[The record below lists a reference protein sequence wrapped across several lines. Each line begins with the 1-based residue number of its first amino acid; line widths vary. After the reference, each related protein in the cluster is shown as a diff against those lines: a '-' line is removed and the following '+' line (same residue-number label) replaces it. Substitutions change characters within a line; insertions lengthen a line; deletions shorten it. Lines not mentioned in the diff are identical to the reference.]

1 MQEKYTKHP
10 KNSVDNSNSLEPQ
23 KLLQLK
29 FYVEGTNIDFNC
41 PFLHE
46 IPCIILLISQ
56 SRTFSSLPACRLD
69 RLPLSILFQRYRQAI
84 FEYPFCTGKTVPDK
98 CEYLFN
104 AKKIGLPNKM
114 LPFSCICPSWIKAQH
129 NLLHIPVR
137 NHTGLRK
144 MASLFPLSLRCH
156 AEKILF
162 PLQIRKNYIIL
173 RLLFQS
179 LVQDRSP
186 VSSLG
191 G

>member
-10 KNSVDNSNSLEPQ
+10 KNSVDNSNSLELQ

-29 FYVEGTNIDFNC
+29 FYVEETNIDFNC
-41 PFLHE
+41 PFRHE

-69 RLPLSILFQRYRQAI
+69 RLPLSVLFQRHRQAI
-84 FEYPFCTGKTVPDK
+84 FEYPFCTGKTVPGE

-104 AKKIGLPNKM
+104 EEKMGFPNKI
-114 LPFSCICPSWIKAQH
+114 LLFSCVYPGWIKAQH
-129 NLLHIPVR
+129 NLLHVPVR
-137 NHTGLRK
+137 NHTSLRK
-144 MASLFPLSLRCH
+144 MAPLFPLSLRCH